1 MQHLQYDEVLMRWS
15 SDAGAK
21 VLTVQYSVDDV
32 IYFRQSNAALML
44 ECIVDGV
51 MQR

>member
-1 MQHLQYDEVLMRWS
+1 MEQRCGCEI
-15 SDAGAK
+15 
-21 VLTVQYSVDDV
+21 VLTMQCSVDDV